1 MFLSLLLIVGLV
13 ACGEEPEQASV
24 DPGQLDTVLAEYSA
38 DRAAVIAAVGEAR
51 GMELQTS
58 NALDR
63 AAARHALDLAS
74 HRTATHMGQDGS
86 HPMTRLHEAGAGMS
100 DVREFIFRVESDPED
115 LGRSAAMAWLAPM
128 KDNGV
133 LTEPGTHVAVAFA
146 PLEDG
151 GCVGVLLLAQR

>member
-1 MFLSLLLIVGLV
+1 MFLSLILLVGLA
-13 ACGEEPEQASV
+13 ACGEEPERAAV
-24 DPGQLDTVLAEYSA
+24 DPGQLDTVLAEHSA

-51 GMELQTS
+51 GTELETTV
-58 NALDR
+58 ALDR

-86 HPMTRLHEAGAGMS
+86 HPMARLRDAGAEMS
-100 DVREFIFRVESDPED
+100 GVSEFIFRVESDPED
-115 LGRSAAMAWLAPM
+115 LGGSAAAAWLAPI

-133 LTEPGTHVAVAFA
+133 LTEPCTHAAVAFA

-151 GCVGVLLLAQR
+151 GWVGVLLLAQR